1 MGKFWP
7 FKVQE
12 VTREVSQDKA
22 SQDEV
27 SQDEA
32 IKLPKLTSQERIQ
45 LLVELPAHPSMAD
58 IQKKTIDILQ
68 RRTKS

>member
-7 FKVQE
+7 FKAQE
-12 VTREVSQDKA
+12 ATREVSHDKA
-22 SQDEV
+22 

-32 IKLPKLTSQERIQ
+32 IKLPELTSQERIQ
-45 LLVELPAHPSMAD
+45 LFVELPAHPSMTD

-68 RRTKS
+68 RRKKS